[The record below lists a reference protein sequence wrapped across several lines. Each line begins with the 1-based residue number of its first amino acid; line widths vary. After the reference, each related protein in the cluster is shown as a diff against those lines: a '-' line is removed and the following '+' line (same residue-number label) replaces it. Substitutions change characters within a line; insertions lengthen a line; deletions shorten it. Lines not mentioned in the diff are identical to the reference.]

1 MKISDIIDAMR
12 DEIVARNCFIVEI
25 NVSRD
30 NDVEIVIE
38 SENAEV
44 TLEDCT
50 ELSRIFEAKFDRSI
64 EDYSLTVG
72 SAGLDRPFKVP
83 KQFKKAIGTAVEVSF
98 KGGKKLIAELTDA
111 NENGIEIKYSCKE
124 TVEGKKKK
132 EMVEHVER
140 FPMDAVN
147 SVRPHIEFE

>member
-50 ELSRIFEAKFDRSI
+50 ELSRIFEEKFDRNV

-83 KQFKKAIGTAVEVSF
+83 EQFKKAIGTAVEVSF

-111 NENGIEIKYSCKE
+111 DENGIEIKYSCKE

>member
-1 MKISDIIDAMR
+1 MR

-50 ELSRIFEAKFDRSI
+50 ELSRIFEEKFDRNV

-83 KQFKKAIGTAVEVSF
+83 EQFKKAIGTAVEVSF

-111 NENGIEIKYSCKE
+111 DGNGIEIKYSCKE
-124 TVEGKKKK
+124 PVEGKKKK

>member
-50 ELSRIFEAKFDRSI
+50 ELSRIFEEKFDRNV

-83 KQFKKAIGTAVEVSF
+83 EQFKKAIGTAVEVSF

-111 NENGIEIKYSCKE
+111 DGNGIEIKYSCKE
-124 TVEGKKKK
+124 PVEGKKKK